1 MSSFIGCMII
11 HHYCRS
17 RVQVHTMLMD
27 IDRGVRGG
35 YLDGVLT
42 RSPHTPLEGCAAVT
56 TGEEVDG
63 HVCQFHLLTAFDD
76 PFVASVEF
84 RVRPDD
90 RQNVIVFVA
99 TTEQPVGSPNDPLPA
114 RHQRTAALAR
124 RSLGPV
130 APVLLAGEAP

>member
-1 MSSFIGCMII
+1 
-11 HHYCRS
+11 
-17 RVQVHTMLMD
+17 MLMD

-56 TGEEVDG
+56 TTEAGDG
-63 HVCQFHLLTAFDD
+63 GAGQTHLLTAFDD
-76 PFVASVEF
+76 PFIAWVQF
-84 RVRPDD
+84 WVRPDD
-90 RQNVIVFVA
+90 RQNVIVLLG
-99 TTEQPVGSPNDPLPA
+99 TTEQPVGSPGDPFPA

-130 APVLLAGEAP
+130 APLVVVVIWSHH